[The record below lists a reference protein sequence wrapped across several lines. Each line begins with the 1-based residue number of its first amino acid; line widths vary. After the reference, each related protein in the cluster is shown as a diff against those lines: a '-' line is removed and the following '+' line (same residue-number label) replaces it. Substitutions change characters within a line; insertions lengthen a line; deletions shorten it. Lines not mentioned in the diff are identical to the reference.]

1 MNNFSDFRNLAEYW
15 INIKV
20 LIKKLLSLKFKFKF
34 LSLIKMLKKVSIF
47 LNVLY
52 IFAAQ

>member
-1 MNNFSDFRNLAEYW
+1 MINFSDFRNLAEYW
-15 INIKV
+15 INKV
-20 LIKKLLSLKFKFKF
+20 LIKKILSLKFKFKF

-47 LNVLY
+47 LNIY